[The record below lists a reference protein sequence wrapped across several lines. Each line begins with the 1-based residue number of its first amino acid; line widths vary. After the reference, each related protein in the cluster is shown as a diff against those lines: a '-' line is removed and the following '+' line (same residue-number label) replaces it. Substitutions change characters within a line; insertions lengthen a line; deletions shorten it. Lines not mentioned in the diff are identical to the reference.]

1 MPKFEIP
8 RSNPIGEF
16 LHGGGHPF
24 PERIEEL
31 VRMID
36 VIDEEHLL
44 PFMNTAHDWEGGREL
59 DAGEGVAGATGDD
72 LEEGRGNNGAKTQRA
87 AHGAITQL
95 PVVQDEVDGW
105 RHCLSDLRIQPGKA
119 HGRHRM
125 VFAMQGVCAS
135 EQPGG
140 QEHVGELL
148 QILRRADGSV
158 ESVGATGLTRIG
170 EDRSSPRGPA
180 MRLPRFRFSVR
191 WLMLAV
197 LVSALSAWWLLG
209 RPAWFA
215 RVARENSQQYS
226 AHTTFH
232 EERYG
237 TQTMLISN
245 TTMMGEWH
253 LIMSRRYDRAADH
266 PWRRI
271 GPDPK
276 PPKPGDVLIYD
287 PQDEEFER
295 HFGTLEEQRQLLNR
309 RR

>member
-1 MPKFEIP
+1 
-8 RSNPIGEF
+8 
-16 LHGGGHPF
+16 
-24 PERIEEL
+24 
-31 VRMID
+31 
-36 VIDEEHLL
+36 
-44 PFMNTAHDWEGGREL
+44 
-59 DAGEGVAGATGDD
+59 
-72 LEEGRGNNGAKTQRA
+72 
-87 AHGAITQL
+87 
-95 PVVQDEVDGW
+95 
-105 RHCLSDLRIQPGKA
+105 
-119 HGRHRM
+119 
-125 VFAMQGVCAS
+125 
-135 EQPGG
+135 
-140 QEHVGELL
+140 
-148 QILRRADGSV
+148 
-158 ESVGATGLTRIG
+158 
-170 EDRSSPRGPA
+170 

-197 LVSALSAWWLLG
+197 LVSALPAWWLLG

-215 RVARENSQQYS
+215 RVAREHYQQYK

-266 PWRRI
+266 PWRPI

-295 HFGTLEEQRQLLNR
+295 HFGTLEQRQLLNR